1 MTMTLQGKPTRNTAN
16 NVYTGGITPKHEEY
30 GVYSKKDLEN
40 CKNLVCGLA
49 IGGAGVLLGLVL
61 ELIK

>member
-1 MTMTLQGKPTRNTAN
+1 MTLEGKRTRNIPN
-16 NVYTGGITPKHEEY
+16 NVHTGGITLKHEQY

-40 CKNLVCGLA
+40 CKNLVFGLA
-49 IGGAGVLLGLVL
+49 IGATGVFIALVL

>member
-1 MTMTLQGKPTRNTAN
+1 MKNQPE
-16 NVYTGGITPKHEEY
+16 HERL

-40 CKNLVCGLA
+40 CKNLFYGLA
-49 IGGAGVLLGLVL
+49 IGGTGVLIGLVL